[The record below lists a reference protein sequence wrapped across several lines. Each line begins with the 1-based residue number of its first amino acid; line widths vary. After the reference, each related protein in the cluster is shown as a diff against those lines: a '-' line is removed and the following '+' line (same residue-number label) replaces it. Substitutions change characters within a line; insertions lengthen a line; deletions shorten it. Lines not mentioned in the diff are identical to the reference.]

1 MADIE
6 RRILSTSASLRAE
19 AQGDSLVLS
28 GYAARFGMKSHP
40 LPGGFTEQIAP
51 GAFRRAIAQKQDVRC
66 LFNHD
71 SNKVLGR
78 VGSGTLRL
86 AEDEKGLGF
95 RCQLDRNQQA
105 HRDLHASVK
114 RGDISDC
121 SFAFSV
127 PEGGDSFDD
136 GTDETGQRCTVRTLH
151 DVNLFDVSAV
161 TNPAYPN
168 TLLDARAH
176 YGAASAPAS
185 DIHVQIAVWNSR
197 LKQRRADARSQF
209 SNYSP
214 LSAEEIV
221 HCKKLRYS
229 EDTMNQLRL
238 AAITR
243 EVAAR
248 AGYTGADFS
257 GGFAANSPRDA
268 WNGGQAADPQC
279 SLRDDDDDFYK
290 DLFGTDDDDA
300 WDQDRHLRAADYH
313 RACARKSLIMERGA
327 KHFGAADKHSLAAR
341 AYPDLDSS
349 RAARAAST
357 SLKLADI
364 S

>member
-6 RRILSTSASLRAE
+6 RRILSTSASLRALS
-19 AQGDSLVLS
+19 QGDSLVLC

-40 LPGGFTEQIAP
+40 LPDGLTEQIAP
-51 GAFRRAIAQKQDVRC
+51 GAFKRSILNGSDVRC

-71 SNKVLGR
+71 ANKVLGR
-78 VGSGTLRL
+78 TKSGTLRL
-86 AEDEKGLGF
+86 DEDDNGLLF
-95 RCQLDRNQQA
+95 HCQLDKNQQS
-105 HRDLHASVK
+105 HRDLHAAVK

-127 PEGGDSFDD
+127 PDAGDSFSN
-136 GTDETGQRCTVRTLH
+136 GADENGQPCIVRTLK
-151 DVNLFDVSAV
+151 DVDLFDVSAV
-161 TNPAYPN
+161 THAAYPN
-168 TLLDARAH
+168 TMVAARAH
-176 YGAASAPAS
+176 YGAVSAPT
-185 DIHVQIAVWNSR
+185 DIKTQIAVWNSR

-229 EDTMNQLRL
+229 EDTINELRL

-243 EVAAR
+243 EVASR

-268 WNGGQAADPQC
+268 WNGGSAADPQC
-279 SLRDDDDDFYK
+279 QLRDDDDDFYK
-290 DLFGTDDDDA
+290 DLFGDDDDDA

-313 RACARKSLIMERGA
+313 RACARKAPTMVRGVS
-327 KHFGAADKHSLAAR
+327 HFDAATKHSEACRL
-341 AYPDLDSS
+341 YPDLDSS
-349 RAARAAST
+349 RAARAASL
-357 SLKLADI
+357 SLKDI